1 MNIYTIAEAVR
12 ISITLHNH
20 GERLPTS
27 EAVLSLALK
36 SIAKAARAK
45 LYRRSPIFG
54 AYFERLNS
62 DDLNGEMLYK
72 MCRALPKIGDERTGT
87 QCLNFLFTVATNT
100 IKNFNRA
107 ESSKMR
113 SALQP
118 LDEGET
124 NEQRRTY
131 SQDQGGTDSTKCR
144 EILGIC
150 GFASADAER
159 NRRKLRADFSDARN
173 KRAEAVQLSIF

>member
-1 MNIYTIAEAVR
+1 MNVYTIAEAVR
-12 ISITLHNH
+12 LAITLHNH

-27 EAVLSLALK
+27 EDVLSLALK

-45 LYRRSPIFG
+45 LYRRSPIWG

-72 MCRALPKIGDERTGT
+72 MCRALQKIGDERTGT

-150 GFASADAER
+150 GGESSTDR
-159 NRRKLRADFSDARN
+159 NKRKFRSDFSDAT
-173 KRAEAVQLSIF
+173 KRRTEAVQLSIF

>member
-12 ISITLHNH
+12 LSITLHNH

-45 LYRRSPIFG
+45 LYRRSPIWG

-72 MCRALPKIGDERTGT
+72 MCRALQKIGDERTGT

-131 SQDQGGTDSTKCR
+131 SQNQGGTDSTKCR

-150 GFASADAER
+150 GGESATER

>member
-12 ISITLHNH
+12 LAITLHNQ

-36 SIAKAARAK
+36 SISKAARAK
-45 LYRRSPIFG
+45 LYRRSPIWG

-72 MCRALPKIGDERTGT
+72 MCRALPKIGEERTGT

-107 ESSKMR
+107 ESSKIR

-118 LDEGET
+118 LDEGEK
-124 NEQRRTY
+124 NDQRRINC
-131 SQDQGGTDSTKCR
+131 QNQGGTDSTKYR

-150 GFASADAER
+150 GGESATDR
-159 NRRKLRADFSDARN
+159 NKRKLRSGFRDAT
-173 KRAEAVQLSIF
+173 KRRTEDVQLSIF

>member
-1 MNIYTIAEAVR
+1 MNVYTIAEAVR
-12 ISITLHNH
+12 LAITLHNQ

-27 EAVLSLALK
+27 EEVLSLALK

-45 LYRRSPIFG
+45 LYRRSPIWG

-118 LDEGET
+118 LEEGET
-124 NEQRRTY
+124 NEQQRTY
-131 SQDQGGTDSTKCR
+131 SQNQGGTDSSKCR

-150 GFASADAER
+150 GGESATER
-159 NRRKLRADFSDARN
+159 NCRKLRADFRDAT
-173 KRAEAVQLSIF
+173 KRRTEAVQLSIF

>member
-12 ISITLHNH
+12 LAITLHNQ

-45 LYRRSPIFG
+45 LYRRSPIWG

-118 LDEGET
+118 LEGEQ
-124 NEQRRTY
+124 NEQRRINC
-131 SQDQGGTDSTKCR
+131 QDQGGTDCSKYR

-150 GFASADAER
+150 GGESATER
-159 NRRKLRADFSDARN
+159 NRRKLRADFRDARN

>member
-1 MNIYTIAEAVR
+1 MNIYTIAEDVR
-12 ISITLHNH
+12 LAITIHNH

-45 LYRRSPIFG
+45 LYRRSPIWG

-72 MCRALPKIGDERTGT
+72 MCSALPKIGDERTGT

-107 ESSKMR
+107 ESSKIR

-124 NEQRRTY
+124 NEQRRINC
-131 SQDQGGTDSTKCR
+131 QNQGGTDSTKYR

-150 GFASADAER
+150 GGESATDR
-159 NRRKLRADFSDARN
+159 NKRKLRAGFRDAT
-173 KRAEAVQLSIF
+173 KRRTEAVQLSIF

>member
-12 ISITLHNH
+12 LAITLHNH
-20 GERLPTS
+20 CERLPTS
-27 EAVLSLALK
+27 EAVLSLALN

-45 LYRRSPIFG
+45 LYRRSPIWG

-72 MCRALPKIGDERTGT
+72 MCMALPKIGDERTGT

-131 SQDQGGTDSTKCR
+131 SQDQGGTDSTKYR

-150 GFASADAER
+150 GGESATER
-159 NRRKLRADFSDARN
+159 NRRKLRYDFRDARN

>member
-12 ISITLHNH
+12 LAITLHNQ

-45 LYRRSPIFG
+45 LYRRSPIWG

-118 LDEGET
+118 LEEGET
-124 NEQRRTY
+124 NDQRRINC
-131 SQDQGGTDSTKCR
+131 QNQGGTDSSKYR
-144 EILGIC
+144 EILGIY
-150 GFASADAER
+150 GGESATAR
-159 NRRKLRADFSDARN
+159 NRRKLRADFRDAT
-173 KRAEAVQLSIF
+173 KRRDEAVQLSIF

>member
-12 ISITLHNH
+12 LAITLHNQ

-45 LYRRSPIFG
+45 LYRRSPIWG

-118 LDEGET
+118 LEEGET
-124 NEQRRTY
+124 NEQRRIDC
-131 SQDQGGTDSTKCR
+131 QDQGGTDSAKYR

-150 GFASADAER
+150 GGESATDR
-159 NRRKLRADFSDARN
+159 NKRKLRADFRDARN
-173 KRAEAVQLSIF
+173 KRAEAVQCTLF

>member
-12 ISITLHNH
+12 LAITLHNQ

-27 EAVLSLALK
+27 ETVLSLALK

-45 LYRRSPIFG
+45 LYRRSPIWG

-118 LDEGET
+118 LEEGET
-124 NEQRRTY
+124 NEQRRIDC
-131 SQDQGGTDSTKCR
+131 QDQGGTDSAKYR

-150 GFASADAER
+150 GGESATER
-159 NRRKLRADFSDARN
+159 TRRKLRAAFRDARN
-173 KRAEAVQLSIF
+173 KRTEAVQLSIF

>member
-12 ISITLHNH
+12 LAITLHNQ

-36 SIAKAARAK
+36 SIANAARAK
-45 LYRRSPIFG
+45 LYRRSPIWG
-54 AYFERLNS
+54 AYFDRLNS

-72 MCRALPKIGDERTGT
+72 MCKALPKIGDERTGT

-118 LDEGET
+118 LEEGET

-131 SQDQGGTDSTKCR
+131 SQDQGGTDCSKCR

-150 GFASADAER
+150 GGESATER

-173 KRAEAVQLSIF
+173 KRDEAVQCTLF